1 MQDVIAVR
9 MRRTFRMVSM
19 FGRRLFTGWCLAGLL
34 LLSGCGDFFSNSTSG
49 GGSGSTVAS
58 YAYVGTQ
65 TGVLGSYSVSSTGAL
80 AGLSGSPIQLATA
93 AITALAVNPANS
105 FLYVGVAGVGVF
117 GLGINSG
124 TGVPSLISTSTL
136 VSDVDPNALAVDPSG
151 THLLAAGFANGLP
164 TVGEYA
170 INSDGTLSE
179 VTGSPV
185 TIGLPTGSNVA
196 NALVTNIAVAPNSS
210 YVFVTLGQLG
220 VALMPFTTTGALS
233 ANTSVIT
240 PNASG
245 GVSNQDLGVAVNPG
259 STLLF
264 VGETNAGIRVFTIA
278 ANFPEVSGSPFA
290 AGGQPRSIVLDG
302 AGDRLYAANTTDST
316 ISGYALAAS
325 GTLTPL
331 TGSPFSSVGSQ
342 PFWLT
347 LDKSQTFLL
356 AANLGGSPD
365 VQLFSFD
372 ATTVG
377 KLDPG
382 ATVTN
387 MTAASVVVSTH

>member
-1 MQDVIAVR
+1 
-9 MRRTFRMVSM
+9 M
-19 FGRRLFTGWCLAGLL
+19 FGRRLFTGCGLAGLL
-34 LLSGCGDFFSNSTSG
+34 VLAGCGSFFSNGTSG

-65 TGVLGSYSVSSTGAL
+65 TGVLASYSVSSTGAL
-80 AGLSGSPIQLATA
+80 AGLSGSPLQLATA
-93 AITALAVNPANS
+93 AITGLAVNPANS
-105 FLYVGVAGVGVF
+105 FLYTGVSGVGIF
-117 GLGINSG
+117 GLSINST
-124 TGVPSLISTSTL
+124 TGVPSLINTSALAT
-136 VSDVDPNALAVDPSG
+136 DVDPSALAVDPAG
-151 THLLAAGFANGLP
+151 THLLVAGIANGVP
-164 TVGEYA
+164 AVGEYN
-170 INSDGTLSE
+170 INSDGTLSPM
-179 VTGSPV
+179 TGSPV
-185 TIGLPTGSNVA
+185 TIGLPSGSNVA
-196 NALVTNIAVAPNSS
+196 NALITNISVAPNSS
-210 YVFVTLGQLG
+210 FVFVTLGQLG
-220 VALMPFTTTGALS
+220 VALMPFTTTGTLS
-233 ANTSVIT
+233 ANTSVVT
-240 PNASG
+240 PKTSG
-245 GVSNQDLGVAVNPG
+245 NVSNQDLGVAVNPG

-316 ISGYALAAS
+316 ISGYAVAAS

-331 TGSPFSSVGSQ
+331 AGSPYSSVGPQ
-342 PFWLT
+342 PYWLT

-356 AANLGGSPD
+356 DANLGGSPN

-387 MTAASVVVSTH
+387 LTTASVVVSTH

>member
-1 MQDVIAVR
+1 
-9 MRRTFRMVSM
+9 M
-19 FGRRLFTGWCLAGLL
+19 FGRRLFTVCGLAALL
-34 LLSGCGDFFSNSTSG
+34 MFAGCGDFFNKTSG
-49 GGSGSTVAS
+49 GGGGGSVAS

-65 TGVLGSYSVSSTGAL
+65 TGVLASYSVSTSGAL
-80 AGLSGSPIQLATA
+80 AALSGSPTQLATA
-93 AITALAVNPANS
+93 AITALAVNPANG
-105 FLYVGVAGVGVF
+105 FLYVGVSGAGVF
-117 GLGINSG
+117 GLSINSA
-124 TGVPSLISTSTL
+124 TGVPTLISTSALTT
-136 VSDVDPNALAVDPSG
+136 DVIPSALAVSPSG
-151 THLLAAGFANGLP
+151 GQLLVAGIANGVP
-164 TVGEYA
+164 AVGIYA
-170 INSDGTLSE
+170 INSDGTLSPLSI
-179 VTGSPV
+179 SPV
-185 TIGLPTGSNVA
+185 TIGLSTGSNVA
-196 NALVTNIAVAPNSS
+196 NASVTNIAIAPNSS

-220 VALMPFTTTGALS
+220 VAPMPFTTGGALS

-240 PNASG
+240 AKVSG
-245 GVSNQDLGVAVNPG
+245 NVSNQDLGVAVNPT

-264 VGETNAGIRVFTIA
+264 VGETNQGIRVFTIG

-302 AGDRLYAANTTDST
+302 AGDRLYAANATDNT

-342 PFWLT
+342 PNALV

-356 AANLGGSPD
+356 AANLGGSPN

-382 ATVTN
+382 ATVSNLT
-387 MTAASVVVSTH
+387 TASVLATTH

>member
-1 MQDVIAVR
+1 
-9 MRRTFRMVSM
+9 M
-19 FGRRLFTGWCLAGLL
+19 FGRRLFTGCALAGLL
-34 LLSGCGDFFSNSTSG
+34 VLAGCGSFFSNGTSG

-65 TGVLGSYSVSSTGAL
+65 TGVLASYSVSSTGAL
-80 AGLSGSPIQLATA
+80 AGLSGSPLQLATA
-93 AITALAVNPANS
+93 AITGLAVNPANS
-105 FLYVGVAGVGVF
+105 FLYTGVSGVGIFGLSINSTTGVA
-117 GLGINSG
+117 
-124 TGVPSLISTSTL
+124 SLINTSALAT
-136 VSDVDPNALAVDPSG
+136 DVDPSALAVDPAG
-151 THLLAAGFANGLP
+151 THLLVAGIANGVP
-164 TVGEYA
+164 AVGEYN
-170 INSDGTLSE
+170 INSDGTLSPM
-179 VTGSPV
+179 TGSPV
-185 TIGLPTGSNVA
+185 TIGLPSGSNVA
-196 NALVTNIAVAPNSS
+196 NALITNISVAPNSS
-210 YVFVTLGQLG
+210 FVFVTLGQLG

-233 ANTSVIT
+233 ANTSVVT
-240 PNASG
+240 PKTSG
-245 GVSNQDLGVAVNPG
+245 NVSNQDLGVAVNPG

-278 ANFPEVSGSPFA
+278 SNFPEVSGSPFA

-316 ISGYALAAS
+316 ISGYAVAAS

-331 TGSPFSSVGSQ
+331 TGSPYSSVGPQ
-342 PFWLT
+342 PYWLT

-356 AANLGGSPD
+356 DANLGGSPN

-387 MTAASVVVSTH
+387 LTTASVVVSTH

>member
-1 MQDVIAVR
+1 
-9 MRRTFRMVSM
+9 M
-19 FGRRLFTGWCLAGLL
+19 FGRRLFTGCGLAGLL
-34 LLSGCGDFFSNSTSG
+34 VLAGCGSFFSNGTSG

-65 TGVLGSYSVSSTGAL
+65 TGVLASYSVSSTGAL
-80 AGLSGSPIQLATA
+80 AGLSGSPLQLATA
-93 AITALAVNPANS
+93 AITGLAVNPANS
-105 FLYVGVAGVGVF
+105 FLYTGVSGVGIF
-117 GLGINSG
+117 GLSINST
-124 TGVPSLISTSTL
+124 TGVPSLINTSALAT
-136 VSDVDPNALAVDPSG
+136 DVDPSALAVDPAG
-151 THLLAAGFANGLP
+151 THLLVAGIANGVP
-164 TVGEYA
+164 AVGEYN
-170 INSDGTLSE
+170 INSDGTLSPM
-179 VTGSPV
+179 TGSPI
-185 TIGLPTGSNVA
+185 TIGLPSGSNVA
-196 NALVTNIAVAPNSS
+196 NALITNISVAPNSS
-210 YVFVTLGQLG
+210 FVFVTLGQLG
-220 VALMPFTTTGALS
+220 VALMPFTTTGTLS
-233 ANTSVIT
+233 ANTSVVT
-240 PNASG
+240 PKTSG
-245 GVSNQDLGVAVNPG
+245 NVSNQDLGVAVNPG

-316 ISGYALAAS
+316 ISGYAVAAS

-331 TGSPFSSVGSQ
+331 AGSPYSSVGPQ
-342 PFWLT
+342 PYWLT

-356 AANLGGSPD
+356 DANLGGSPNL
-365 VQLFSFD
+365 QLFSFD

-387 MTAASVVVSTH
+387 LTTASVVVSTH

>member
-1 MQDVIAVR
+1 
-9 MRRTFRMVSM
+9 M
-19 FGRRLFTGWCLAGLL
+19 FGRRLFTGCDLAGLL
-34 LLSGCGDFFSNSTSG
+34 VLAGCGSFFSNGTSG

-65 TGVLGSYSVSSTGAL
+65 TGVLASYSVSSTGAL
-80 AGLSGSPIQLATA
+80 AGLSGSPLQLATA
-93 AITALAVNPANS
+93 AITGLAVNPANS
-105 FLYVGVAGVGVF
+105 FLYTGVSGVGIF
-117 GLGINSG
+117 GLSINST
-124 TGVPSLISTSTL
+124 TGVPSLINTSALAT
-136 VSDVDPNALAVDPSG
+136 DVDPSALAVDPAG
-151 THLLAAGFANGLP
+151 THLLVAGIANGVP
-164 TVGEYA
+164 AVGEYN
-170 INSDGTLSE
+170 INSDGTLSPM
-179 VTGSPV
+179 TGSPI
-185 TIGLPTGSNVA
+185 TIGLPSGSNVA
-196 NALVTNIAVAPNSS
+196 NALITNISVAPNSS
-210 YVFVTLGQLG
+210 FVFVTLGQLG
-220 VALMPFTTTGALS
+220 VALMPFTTTGTLS
-233 ANTSVIT
+233 ANTSVVT
-240 PNASG
+240 PKTSG
-245 GVSNQDLGVAVNPG
+245 NVSNQDLGVAVNPG

-316 ISGYALAAS
+316 ISGYAVAAS

-331 TGSPFSSVGSQ
+331 AGSPYSSVGPQ
-342 PFWLT
+342 PYWLT

-356 AANLGGSPD
+356 DANLGGSPNL
-365 VQLFSFD
+365 QLFSFD

-387 MTAASVVVSTH
+387 LTTASVVVSTH

>member
-1 MQDVIAVR
+1 
-9 MRRTFRMVSM
+9 M
-19 FGRRLFTGWCLAGLL
+19 FGRRLFTGCGLAGLL
-34 LLSGCGDFFSNSTSG
+34 VLAGCGSFFSNGASG

-65 TGVLGSYSVSSTGAL
+65 TGVLASYSVSSTGAL
-80 AGLSGSPIQLATA
+80 AGLSGSPLQLATA
-93 AITALAVNPANS
+93 AITGLAVNPANS
-105 FLYVGVAGVGVF
+105 FLYTGVSGVGIF
-117 GLGINSG
+117 GLSINST
-124 TGVPSLISTSTL
+124 TGVPSLINTSALAT
-136 VSDVDPNALAVDPSG
+136 DVDPSALAVDPAG
-151 THLLAAGFANGLP
+151 THLLAAGIANGVP
-164 TVGEYA
+164 AVGEYN
-170 INSDGTLSE
+170 INSDGTLSPM
-179 VTGSPV
+179 TGSPV
-185 TIGLPTGSNVA
+185 TIGLPSGSNVA
-196 NALVTNIAVAPNSS
+196 NALITNISVAPNSS
-210 YVFVTLGQLG
+210 FVFVTLGQLG

-233 ANTSVIT
+233 ANTSVVT
-240 PNASG
+240 PKTSG
-245 GVSNQDLGVAVNPG
+245 NVSNQDLGVAVNPG

-278 ANFPEVSGSPFA
+278 SNFPEVSGSPFA

-316 ISGYALAAS
+316 ISGYAVAAS

-331 TGSPFSSVGSQ
+331 TGSPYSSVGPQ
-342 PFWLT
+342 PYWLT

-356 AANLGGSPD
+356 DANLGGSPN

-372 ATTVG
+372 TTTVG

-387 MTAASVVVSTH
+387 LTTASVVVSTH